1 MSVDPEAIRRKEFK
15 NSLRGYNADEVDD
28 FLDAAADALEETRS
42 ENARLKDELRGLRE
56 RLEQFE
62 KLEESIRSTLAHAE
76 RSAEDLRESA
86 RREAGIIEQEAVERA
101 NRTLAEAARKAEK
114 VEQSFEALQRAR
126 QLFVADFRHLLK
138 SHLEIMESEGIA
150 SFGSFEDLLAGR
162 SGEDQDS
169 SVSGEPATGNPA
181 PETGE
186 PETGPSNPGAEPPS
200 GERSPEEADAE
211 VDREEPPPAEET
223 GRTTGAEAGGFWS
236 GRFLRRRG

>member
-1 MSVDPEAIRRKEFK
+1 MSVDPESIRRKEFK
-15 NSLRGYNADEVDD
+15 HSLRGYNADEVDD

-42 ENARLKDELRGLRE
+42 ENARMSEELRGLRE

-62 KLEESIRSTLAHAE
+62 KLEESIRATLSHAE

-86 RREAGIIEQEAVERA
+86 RREAGVIEQEAVEQS

-126 QLFVADFRHLLK
+126 QMFVADFRHLLK

-150 SFGSFEDLLAGR
+150 SFGSIEDLLAGHA
-162 SGEDQDS
+162 GEDRGGPAAGD
-169 SVSGEPATGNPA
+169 PAT
-181 PETGE
+181 ETRE
-186 PETGPSNPGAEPPS
+186 PEAEPSNPGSESPS
-200 GERSPEEADAE
+200 GESYPEDADE
-211 VDREEPPPAEET
+211 EDREEPPPTEET
-223 GRTTGAEAGGFWS
+223 DRTTGAGGFWP